1 MNINGLIDTNAAEK
15 KFKFDLIEY
24 DDGQVRPNNIILHD
38 KKGNKKIWRLSF
50 SKNIFIYIT

>member
-1 MNINGLIDTNAAEK
+1 MNSRPDRTNAAEK

-38 KKGNKKIWRLSF
+38 KKGNEEDMAALIL
-50 SKNIFIYIT
+50 